1 MPRNS
6 PYDKLSRRERQIMDI
21 LIELG
26 EATAE
31 AVRSRL
37 PDPPSYS
44 AARAM
49 LAKLE
54 AKGQVRHT
62 ERDLRYVYAPRISEA
77 AARRSA
83 VARLIDVFFGGSV
96 GQAVSGMV
104 DLSADRLSEEEL
116 ELMAEAIDAA
126 RGKAGKKRKGRP

>member
-1 MPRNS
+1 MVRNL
-6 PYDKLSRRERQIMDI
+6 YDKLSRRERQIMDI

-31 AVRSRL
+31 EVRARL

-54 AKGQVRHT
+54 TKGHVRHT
-62 ERDLRYVYAPRISEA
+62 ERDLRYVYRPAISRS
-77 AARRSA
+77 AARTSA
-83 VARLIDVFFGGSV
+83 VARLINVFFGGSV
-96 GQAVSGMV
+96 ARAVTGMV
-104 DLSADRLSEEEL
+104 DASGDRLSDEDL
-116 ELMAEAIDAA
+116 ERIERTIRAE
-126 RGKAGKKRKGRP
+126 RKQRRKGGKS